1 LSLVPVRSH
10 IESMKLLVV
19 DDHPVPR
26 GGLCALLL
34 QNEKDVVILQA
45 GDAEQGLALV
55 TEHADLDI
63 LDIAMPGMDGFQTM
77 KELGRPRPELP
88 VIVLS
93 SSENPKDVRQV
104 LPQGALGYVPKSA
117 SQHMLLGAV
126 RLVIN
131 GDVLADLGALENL
144 RVGPFTR
151 HASACC
157 PNAFLCRTCGATLRC
172 KTHMRQH

>member
-1 LSLVPVRSH
+1 V
-10 IESMKLLVV
+10 
-19 DDHPVPR
+19 
-26 GGLCALLL
+26 
-34 QNEKDVVILQA
+34 
-45 GDAEQGLALV
+45 
-55 TEHADLDI
+55 I

-104 LPQGALGYVPKSA
+104 LPQGALGYVPKSP